1 MHAELAAFAG
11 ALGLDELIAVTIVHD
26 HRARLRSYDLLA
38 GASGVVKAQASEAV
52 SAGAR

>member
-1 MHAELAAFAG
+1 VHEELAAFAG

-26 HRARLRSYDLLA
+26 HQARLRSYDLLA
-38 GASGVVKAQASEAV
+38 GASGEVKARANEPV